1 MKKWLIVFII
11 CILAIISWLFYN
23 YKIAVNNQRK
33 IIELN
38 KEYESYTEGE
48 ITGISLITLINKT
61 VDLNKKNNVKTDEND
76 LFVDNNT
83 NSIRIDIKFLES
95 DTVFPM
101 EKIEKL
107 GSNLFVKNYAGIS
120 FKCTKKEYHEKNN
133 MIKYMYFEEI

>member
-1 MKKWLIVFII
+1 MKFTSPTIQKKFSKNLKNSNIYERSLEFQ
-11 CILAIISWLFYN
+11 
-23 YKIAVNNQRK
+23 QRK
-33 IIELN
+33 MAKMAKLFEQN
-38 KEYESYTEGE
+38 
-48 ITGISLITLINKT
+48 
-61 VDLNKKNNVKTDEND
+61 NKKNNVKTDEND